1 MKILAGLGNPG
12 FRYRNTRHN
21 AGFMVLKEL
30 SRRHRIGIRRKGY
43 GGIYGIGR
51 ISGEEVMLFE
61 PLTYMNRSG
70 GAVKAALSAGTGG
83 TEDLLVISDDLDL
96 DLGVVRLRSKGSAG
110 GHNGLRSVISLLGR
124 DFNRLRVGIGRGP
137 GPVDASAFV
146 LGRFTRKERPL
157 LEEAVGRASDCAET
171 WVTRGITEAMNRF
184 N

>member
-21 AGFMVLKEL
+21 VGFMVLKEL
-30 SRRHRIGIRRKGY
+30 SRRHRISIRKKGY

-61 PLTYMNRSG
+61 PLTFMNRSG
-70 GAVKAALSAGTGG
+70 PAVKAALSAGTGSV
-83 TEDLLVISDDLDL
+83 EDLLVISDDLDL
-96 DLGVVRLRSKGSAG
+96 DLGVIRLRGKGSAG
-110 GHNGLRSVISLLGR
+110 GHNGLRSVISLLGS
-124 DFNRLRVGIGRGP
+124 DFNRLRVGIGCGN

-146 LGRFTRKERPL
+146 LGRFTRRERPA
-157 LEEAVGRASDCAET
+157 LEDAVREASDCAET
-171 WVTRGITEAMNRF
+171 WVARGVTEAMNRF